1 MKSLLEYSDAEIA
14 LILVGGGV
22 LAALTMCLGL
32 CGLLHGYVCVP
43 QPYCDLRERH
53 ESSQYV
59 DNKATKQHSK
69 VLIFFFNL

>member
-32 CGLLHGYVCVP
+32 CGLLHGYVCVRHALIYERDMN
-43 QPYCDLRERH
+43 QVNMWTIRLR
-53 ESSQYV
+53 SSTA
-59 DNKATKQHSK
+59 KC
-69 VLIFFFNL
+69 